1 MIKPLGALIL
11 IKKIQEE
18 EKTTKSGLVLT
29 AATVDNELK
38 LAEVLALGSGE
49 HNSEGKTIPIDYLNV
64 GDIVYF
70 NDRNAT
76 EITDE
81 DNEKYL
87 IISAKNIIALRG

>member
-38 LAEVLALGSGE
+38 LAEVLALGNGE

>member
-11 IKKIQEE
+11 IKKIDEE

-29 AATVDNELK
+29 GLTTDNELK
-38 LAEVLALGSGE
+38 LATVLALGGGE

-70 NDRNAT
+70 NARNAT

-87 IISAKNIIALRG
+87 IISAKNIIAVRG